1 MTRQSDFEYVYEA
14 DRVGGVVF
22 QIGAR
27 ADPST
32 NNPESFAAILFFEL
46 ADGSRIEVAKVD
58 NAEHDEG
65 EIHLDRF
72 YREIGADIKDFEVPI
87 SNLWEAED
95 HLNEHARTYGQTYLK
110 NHGKGLRDEG

>member
-1 MTRQSDFEYVYEA
+1 M
-14 DRVGGVVF
+14 F

-72 YREIGADIKDFEVPI
+72 YRETGADIKDFQVPI

-95 HLNEHARTYGQTYLK
+95 HLNEHARTYGALFCRLVMTVWDALTVIFRQI
-110 NHGKGLRDEG
+110 NPEMDAVW